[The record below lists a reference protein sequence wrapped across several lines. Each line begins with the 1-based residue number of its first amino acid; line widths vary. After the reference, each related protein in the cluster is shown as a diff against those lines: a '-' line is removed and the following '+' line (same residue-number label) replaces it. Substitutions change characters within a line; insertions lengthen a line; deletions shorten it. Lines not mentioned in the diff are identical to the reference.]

1 MAALLRSIRLLKLSH
16 CSSLRGKINSQGH
29 PIHRLYSGAVGVK
42 GIEACPRQTALRS
55 VCSNRSAWFSAG
67 LRCFSVA
74 TESKGVVKDE
84 PSVALRTK
92 QAQQFDWAL
101 AKLDSSVRRTGRV
114 TKTLIQRIFHD
125 ICRTGYP
132 SSNQALLLLRSCGS
146 LLPEMPFEERSE
158 LAHRIWEKLQELGAA
173 YDVSHYNALLK
184 VYLQNEYKFSPTD
197 FLSKMEVANVQPNR
211 VTYQRLI
218 AAYCQNGDIE
228 GASKILGFMKSKDLP
243 ITEAVFNSLVTGHS
257 RAGDMESAENILSVM
272 RGAGIEPGP
281 DTYLALLV
289 AYAEEGNMDKIKETL
304 NTVQSKDV
312 SLMDRDLM
320 QVVFSLAK
328 AGHQQYV
335 PEIVECMRHER
346 GYVPDAMNLCL
357 SLTTQGFEDTAF
369 IVLKSFPGLQSELQ
383 DGETLNMGNFFLR
396 HCVNMNKS
404 PEKLVYFCT
413 QLKESN
419 LHSSPQQFTLY
430 CALESKN
437 TALAIEVM
445 KKMKEE
451 GLPIRP
457 HYFWPLLVKHQKD
470 KNTQGTLEVLK
481 AMQEMNIHLD
491 VDTYSTYIL
500 PTFSSVDSARV
511 ALKDAGCAVDNGE
524 FIAAEVR
531 TVAAS
536 GTLSELYALLTL
548 PSFPVISLSS
558 FRGSLINGFRGSKDV
573 ENMAKI
579 TELLY
584 KDSRFGQTDAE
595 RAENTAY
602 FLFNL
607 FDGMTESEVQAKEE
621 ILREYLNQLSNMNI
635 FIHINIY
642 RGIRNI
648 LNLYHVP
655 ELTKDVLALVDKQS
669 RENDVAESKVF
680 DGKLAVQEER
690 LEELKSKGK
699 PVGNLFKQLIAALC
713 AEENLAHAL
722 ELKAQ
727 YEDEMTTSCYALLI
741 NLCCRH
747 DNPEEALNL
756 KRELARKDSEVMLDA
771 NKYMSLVRVL
781 SKHGRIEEAV
791 DILKEM
797 KEKNVRML
805 DTTVTRLFHILNNAS
820 LKGDVATIRHL
831 QDTVFTLGLVK
842 PTSNLCSPLVS
853 AYLERGDVI
862 GALEASIE
870 CQKQYN
876 QMPRI
881 HDIIC
886 HLVEKGETEPLQKAM
901 DFVSQERGEMMML
914 YDLYFAFLQTGR
926 YKEARKILETPGLR
940 ARAGRLQWFAER
952 CIASQQMEPLENMVE
967 MTAKLFECDRDEM
980 YHYMLRLCKDTN
992 DWQKAEAVWTKM
1004 QEENVIPR
1012 ERSLRL
1018 LADILKSNNQEVPF
1032 DMPESWYEQPESG
1045 EHSEHVKEDSLKM
1058 ENSTGF
1064 SITPARDT
1072 KPHDYYRSVLTLS
1085 KKGKVEEACK
1095 VVKEA
1100 HRKGL
1105 ALGAGSYDILIKAL
1119 LARGNLKD
1127 AMEIKDILEWSG
1139 GLSSQIKKIGNRGVE
1154 KEIDGWDCD
1163 LGGEERRTEGFF
1175 PRLIRSVTP
1184 ETASI
1189 CRAGCCRPIA
1199 MTISASKYI
1208 ADFKLSEMAN
1218 NLQIVTRVKQ
1228 GDIKGALVSFKDMLQ
1243 NEQVPSI
1250 LAITRM
1256 VQGMGSHGDIQG
1268 IQEVESMVKDL
1279 GTSVNLSYML
1289 YLNNKALA
1297 YIKNGDLDSAVEGLE
1312 ALYTQNSDGPQ
1323 KSIAFVFRKVLEANN
1338 GDALDKLSAMSER
1351 LCNQFAIYRPATD
1364 LFLQYIDTGRT
1375 EDAKFLLQRCAAV
1388 TEQKD
1393 LMVAYMTK
1401 VSQIPGQT
1409 AKIKNLLEL
1418 VPDFER
1424 GNAFTFLLK
1433 CYSVDKD
1440 LTSAKALYQQMLD
1453 EGLQVNELSLKRLA
1467 LLYKNAGED
1476 VPFEEP
1482 PETFKFYA
1490 DKLKASHTQ
1499 SSTEN

>member
-1 MAALLRSIRLLKLSH
+1 MAALFRSARLLKLSPSPLLRVKTSSH
-16 CSSLRGKINSQGH
+16 GPPVSCLYSRAVGGRGAEACSSRM
-29 PIHRLYSGAVGVK
+29 V
-42 GIEACPRQTALRS
+42 LRS
-55 VCSNRSAWFSAG
+55 METSRSAGSSLG
-67 LRCFSVA
+67 LRCFSA
-74 TESKGVVKDE
+74 AAERKGVVKDE
-84 PSVALRTK
+84 PSIALRAK

-146 LLPEMPFEERSE
+146 LLPEMPLEERSQ
-158 LAHRIWEKLQELGAA
+158 LAHRVWEKLQELGAT

-184 VYLQNEYKFSPTD
+184 VYLQNEFKFSPTD
-197 FLSKMEVANVQPNR
+197 FLGKMEAANVQPNR

-228 GASKILGFMKSKDLP
+228 GASKILGFMKNKDLP

-281 DTYLALLV
+281 DTYLALLT
-289 AYAEEGNMDKIKETL
+289 AYAELGNMTKIKETL
-304 NTVQSKDV
+304 NTAQSKDAN
-312 SLMDRDLM
+312 LMDRDLM
-320 QVVFSLAK
+320 QLVFILAK

-357 SLTTQGFEDTAF
+357 SLITQGFEDTAF
-369 IVLKSFPGLQSELQ
+369 TVLKTFPTLQTELQ

-404 PEKLVYFCT
+404 PEKLVAFCT
-413 QLKESN
+413 QLKDSN
-419 LHSSPQQFTLY
+419 LHSSPLQFTLY

-437 TALAIEVM
+437 TVLAVEVM

-457 HYFWPLLVKHQKD
+457 HYFWPLLTKHQKD

-481 AMQEMNIHLD
+481 AMQDLDVHLD
-491 VDTYSTYIL
+491 VDTYSTYVL
-500 PTFSSVDSARV
+500 PTFSSIDSARV
-511 ALKDAGCAVDNGE
+511 ALKDAGCALDTDE

-536 GTLSELYALLTL
+536 GRLSELYSLLSS
-548 PSFPVISLSS
+548 PSFPAVSLSS
-558 FRGSLINGFRGSKDV
+558 FRGSLISGFRGSKDV
-573 ENMAKI
+573 ESMAKI

-584 KDSRFGQTDAE
+584 NDSRFGQTDAD
-595 RAENTAY
+595 RAETTAY

-607 FDGMTESEVQAKEE
+607 FDGMTETEVQAKEE
-621 ILREYLNQLSNMNI
+621 MLREYLNQLSNMNI
-635 FIHINIY
+635 IIHVNIY

-648 LNLYHVP
+648 LNSYHVP
-655 ELTKDVLALVDKQS
+655 ELIKDVLVLVDNQS
-669 RENDVAESKVF
+669 REDASLESKVLE
-680 DGKLAVQEER
+680 GKLAFQERR
-690 LEELKSKGK
+690 LEELKLQGK
-699 PVGNLFKQLIAALC
+699 PIGNVFRQLIATLC
-713 AEENLAHAL
+713 AEENLARAL
-722 ELKAQ
+722 ELKTQ
-727 YEDEMTTSCYALLI
+727 YENEMTASCYALLI

-756 KRELARKDSEVMLDA
+756 KRELARKDSEVTLDA

-781 SKHGRIEEAV
+781 SKHGRVEEAA

-797 KEKNVRML
+797 KKKDVRML
-805 DTTVTRLFHILNNAS
+805 DTTTTRLFHILNAAA
-820 LKGDVATIRHL
+820 LKGDITTIRRL

-853 AYLERGDVI
+853 AYLESGDVI
-862 GALEASIE
+862 GALEASME

-886 HLVEKGETEPLQKAM
+886 RLVEKGETEPLQKAM

-940 ARAGRLQWFAER
+940 ARAGRLQWFAEK
-952 CIASQQMEPLENMVE
+952 CIASQQMEPLENMVD

-980 YHYMLRLCKDTN
+980 YHYMLRLCMDIN

-1012 ERSLRL
+1012 ERTLRL

-1032 DMPESWYEQPESG
+1032 DMPEMWYEQPES
-1045 EHSEHVKEDSLKM
+1045 EDHSEDVKEERLKV
-1058 ENSTGF
+1058 EESTGSTASF
-1064 SITPARDT
+1064 SRETR
-1072 KPHDYYRSVLTLS
+1072 PHDYHLTVMTLS
-1085 KKGKVEEACK
+1085 KKGKVEEAYK
-1095 VVKEA
+1095 VVKET

-1105 ALGAGSYDILIKAL
+1105 ALAAGSYDILIKAL
-1119 LARGNLKD
+1119 LARGNLND
-1127 AMEIKDILEWSG
+1127 AMEVKDI
-1139 GLSSQIKKIGNRGVE
+1139 
-1154 KEIDGWDCD
+1154 
-1163 LGGEERRTEGFF
+1163 
-1175 PRLIRSVTP
+1175 
-1184 ETASI
+1184 
-1189 CRAGCCRPIA
+1189 
-1199 MTISASKYI
+1199 ASKHI
-1208 ADFKLSEMAN
+1208 AGFKLSEMAN
-1218 NLQIVTRVKQ
+1218 NLHIVTLVKQ
-1228 GDIKGALVSFKDMLQ
+1228 GDVKGALVSLKDMLQ
-1243 NEQVPSI
+1243 SDQVPSQ
-1250 LAITRM
+1250 LAFTRL
-1256 VQGMGSHGDIQG
+1256 VQGLGNHGDIEA
-1268 IQEVESMVKDL
+1268 IQEVESMVKNL

-1289 YLNNKALA
+1289 FVNNKALA
-1297 YIKNGDLDSAVEGLE
+1297 HIKNGDIGSAVEGLE
-1312 ALYTQNSDGPQ
+1312 ALYIQNSEAPQ
-1323 KSIAFVFRKVLEANN
+1323 KSIAFVFRKVLDANN
-1338 GDALDKLSAMSER
+1338 GAALDKLSAMVER
-1351 LCNQFAIYRPATD
+1351 LCNHFATYRPATD
-1364 LFLQYIDTGRT
+1364 LFLQYIDAGRI
-1375 EDAKFLLQRCAAV
+1375 EDARFLLQRCAAV
-1388 TEQKD
+1388 AEQKD
-1393 LMVAYMTK
+1393 IMVAYMTK
-1401 VSQIPGQT
+1401 ISQNPGQI
-1409 AKIKNLLEL
+1409 AKIKNLFEL
-1418 VPDFER
+1418 IPDFEKE
-1424 GNAFTFLLK
+1424 NIYTFMLK
-1433 CYSVDKD
+1433 CYSMDKD
-1440 LTSAKALYQQMLD
+1440 LTSAKALYQQIQD
-1453 EGLQVNELSLKRLA
+1453 EGLQINELSLKRLA
-1467 LLYKNAGED
+1467 LLYKNAGEA

-1490 DKLKASHTQ
+1490 DKLKALHTQ
-1499 SSTEN
+1499 SPPDN

>member
-1 MAALLRSIRLLKLSH
+1 
-16 CSSLRGKINSQGH
+16 
-29 PIHRLYSGAVGVK
+29 
-42 GIEACPRQTALRS
+42 
-55 VCSNRSAWFSAG
+55 
-67 LRCFSVA
+67 
-74 TESKGVVKDE
+74 
-84 PSVALRTK
+84 
-92 QAQQFDWAL
+92 
-101 AKLDSSVRRTGRV
+101 
-114 TKTLIQRIFHD
+114 
-125 ICRTGYP
+125 
-132 SSNQALLLLRSCGS
+132 
-146 LLPEMPFEERSE
+146 
-158 LAHRIWEKLQELGAA
+158 
-173 YDVSHYNALLK
+173 
-184 VYLQNEYKFSPTD
+184 
-197 FLSKMEVANVQPNR
+197 
-211 VTYQRLI
+211 
-218 AAYCQNGDIE
+218 
-228 GASKILGFMKSKDLP
+228 
-243 ITEAVFNSLVTGHS
+243 
-257 RAGDMESAENILSVM
+257 
-272 RGAGIEPGP
+272 
-281 DTYLALLV
+281 
-289 AYAEEGNMDKIKETL
+289 
-304 NTVQSKDV
+304 
-312 SLMDRDLM
+312 
-320 QVVFSLAK
+320 
-328 AGHQQYV
+328 
-335 PEIVECMRHER
+335 
-346 GYVPDAMNLCL
+346 
-357 SLTTQGFEDTAF
+357 
-369 IVLKSFPGLQSELQ
+369 
-383 DGETLNMGNFFLR
+383 MGNFFLR

-481 AMQEMNIHLD
+481 AMQELNIHLD

-621 ILREYLNQLSNMNI
+621 ILREYLHQLSNMNI
-635 FIHINIY
+635 FIHMNIY

-669 RENDVAESKVF
+669 RDDDVAESKVF
-680 DGKLAVQEER
+680 DGKLAVQERR

-699 PVGNLFKQLIAALC
+699 PVGNLFRQLIAALC

-781 SKHGRIEEAV
+781 AKHGRIEEAV

-820 LKGDVATIRHL
+820 VKGDVATIRHL

-1018 LADILKSNNQEVPF
+1018 LADILRSNNQEVPF
-1032 DMPESWYEQPESG
+1032 DMPESWYEQPESE
-1045 EHSEHVKEDSLKM
+1045 EHSEHVKEESLKM

-1064 SITPARDT
+1064 SISPSRDT

-1127 AMEIKDILEWSG
+1127 AMEVKDI
-1139 GLSSQIKKIGNRGVE
+1139 
-1154 KEIDGWDCD
+1154 
-1163 LGGEERRTEGFF
+1163 
-1175 PRLIRSVTP
+1175 
-1184 ETASI
+1184 
-1189 CRAGCCRPIA
+1189 
-1199 MTISASKYI
+1199 ASKYI

-1218 NLQIVTRVKQ
+1218 NLQIVTLVKQ

-1250 LAITRM
+1250 LAITRL
-1256 VQGMGSHGDIQG
+1256 VQGMGSHGDIEG

-1312 ALYTQNSDGPQ
+1312 ALYTQNSDGLQ

-1364 LFLQYIDTGRT
+1364 LFLQYIDAGRT

-1418 VPDFER
+1418 MPDFER
-1424 GNAFTFLLK
+1424 ENAFTFLLK

>member
-1 MAALLRSIRLLKLSH
+1 AAAER
-16 CSSLRGKINSQGH
+16 
-29 PIHRLYSGAVGVK
+29 
-42 GIEACPRQTALRS
+42 
-55 VCSNRSAWFSAG
+55 
-67 LRCFSVA
+67 
-74 TESKGVVKDE
+74 KGVVKDE
-84 PSVALRTK
+84 PSIALRTK

-146 LLPEMPFEERSE
+146 LLPEMPLEERNQ
-158 LAHRIWEKLQELGAA
+158 LAHRIWEKLQELGAT

-184 VYLQNEYKFSPTD
+184 VYLQNEFKFSPTD
-197 FLSKMEVANVQPNR
+197 FLAKMEAANVQPNR

-289 AYAEEGNMDKIKETL
+289 AYAEVGNMTKIKETL
-304 NTVQSKDV
+304 NTAQSKDV
-312 SLMDRDLM
+312 NLMDRDLM

-335 PEIVECMRHER
+335 PEIVESMRHER

-357 SLTTQGFEDTAF
+357 SLTTQGLEDTAF
-369 IVLKSFPGLQSELQ
+369 TVLKTFPGLQTELQ

-404 PEKLVYFCT
+404 PEKLVSFCA
-413 QLKESN
+413 QLKDSN
-419 LHSSPQQFTLY
+419 LHSSPLQFTLY

-437 TALAIEVM
+437 TAMAVEVM

-457 HYFWPLLVKHQKD
+457 HYFWPLLIKHQKD
-470 KNTQGTLEVLK
+470 KNASGTLEVLK
-481 AMQEMNIHLD
+481 AMQELNVHLD
-491 VDTYSTYIL
+491 VDTYSTYVL
-500 PTFSSVDSARV
+500 PTFTSVDSARV
-511 ALKDAGCAVDNGE
+511 ALKDAGCAVDTDD

-536 GTLSELYALLTL
+536 GRLSELYSLLSSPT
-548 PSFPVISLSS
+548 FPGASLSS
-558 FRGSLINGFRGSKDV
+558 FRASLISGFRGSKDV
-573 ENMAKI
+573 QSMAKI

-584 KDSRFGQTDAE
+584 KDSRFGEAETD
-595 RAENTAY
+595 RAEDTAY

-607 FDGMTESEVQAKEE
+607 FDGMTETDVQAKEE
-621 ILREYLNQLSNMNI
+621 MLREYLNQLSNMNI
-635 FIHINIY
+635 IIHVNIY

-648 LNLYHVP
+648 LNSYHVP
-655 ELTKDVLALVDKQS
+655 ELIKDVLVLVDKQS
-669 RENDVAESKVF
+669 REDTESKVL
-680 DGKLAVQEER
+680 DGKLGVQER
-690 LEELKSKGK
+690 KLEELKSKGK
-699 PVGNLFKQLIAALC
+699 PFGSVFRQLIASLC
-713 AEENLAHAL
+713 AEENLSHAL

-727 YEDEMTTSCYALLI
+727 YEDEMTASCYAQLI

-756 KRELARKDSEVMLDA
+756 KRELARKDSEVTLDA

-781 SKHGRIEEAV
+781 TKHGRVEEAV

-805 DTTVTRLFHILNNAS
+805 DTTTTRLFHVLNAAA

-831 QDTVFTLGLVK
+831 QDAVFTLGLVK

-853 AYLERGDVI
+853 AYLESGDVT
-862 GALEASIE
+862 GALEASMD

-886 HLVEKGETEPLQKAM
+886 RLVEKGETEPLQKAM

-940 ARAGRLQWFAER
+940 ARAGRLQWFAEK
-952 CIASQQMEPLENMVE
+952 CIASQQMEPLENMVD

-980 YHYMLRLCKDTN
+980 YHYLLRLCKDIN
-992 DWQKAEAVWTKM
+992 DWQKAEAIWTKM

-1012 ERSLRL
+1012 ERTLRL
-1018 LADILKSNNQEVPF
+1018 LADILKSNDQEVPF
-1032 DMPESWYEQPESG
+1032 DMPELWYEQPEG
-1045 EHSEHVKEDSLKM
+1045 KDHSEDVHQENLKV
-1058 ENSTGF
+1058 EESTGF
-1064 SITPARDT
+1064 AVSPAKET
-1072 KPHDYYRSVLTLS
+1072 KPHDYHLTVMTLS
-1085 KKGKVEEACK
+1085 KKGKVEEAFK
-1095 VVKEA
+1095 VVKET
-1100 HRKGL
+1100 HNKGV

-1119 LARGNLKD
+1119 LARGNLKG
-1127 AMEIKDILEWSG
+1127 AMEVKDI
-1139 GLSSQIKKIGNRGVE
+1139 
-1154 KEIDGWDCD
+1154 
-1163 LGGEERRTEGFF
+1163 
-1175 PRLIRSVTP
+1175 
-1184 ETASI
+1184 
-1189 CRAGCCRPIA
+1189 
-1199 MTISASKYI
+1199 ASKHI
-1208 ADFKLSEMAN
+1208 AGFKLSEMAN
-1218 NLQIVTRVKQ
+1218 NLHIVTLLKQ
-1228 GDIKGALVSFKDMLQ
+1228 GDIKGALSSFKDMLRS
-1243 NEQVPSI
+1243 EQVPSQ
-1250 LAITRM
+1250 LAITRL
-1256 VQGMGSHGDIQG
+1256 VQGLGSQGDIAG
-1268 IQEVESMVKDL
+1268 IDEVEGLVNTL
-1279 GTSVNLSYML
+1279 GSTINLSYML
-1289 YLNNKALA
+1289 FVNNKAIA
-1297 YIKNGDLDSAVEGLE
+1297 HIKNGDLNSAVEGLE
-1312 ALYTQNSDGPQ
+1312 TLYTQNPDGPQ
-1323 KSIAFVFRKVLEANN
+1323 KSIAFVYRKVLEAYNR
-1338 GDALDKLSAMSER
+1338 DALDKLSAMAER
-1351 LCNQFAIYRPATD
+1351 LCNHFAIYRPATD
-1364 LFLQYIDTGRT
+1364 LFLQYINTGKV
-1375 EDAKFLLQRCAAV
+1375 EDARFLLQRCAAV
-1388 TEQKD
+1388 AEQKES
-1393 LMVAYMTK
+1393 MVAYMTS
-1401 VSQIPGQT
+1401 VSQNPGQI

-1418 VPDFER
+1418 IPDIDKDK
-1424 GNAFTFLLK
+1424 ACTFLLK

-1440 LTSAKALYQQMLD
+1440 LTSAKALYQQMQD
-1453 EGLQVNELSLKRLA
+1453 EGLHVNELSLKRLA
-1467 LLYKNAGED
+1467 LLYKNANEA

-1482 PETFKFYA
+1482 PSLRLCPPPHSFHLTRGQVSQVDGIFEATELNLQHPFKTPPHEGNVGEPGS
-1490 DKLKASHTQ
+1490 D
-1499 SSTEN
+1499 

>member
-1 MAALLRSIRLLKLSH
+1 MSFCHSFCRLNMAALLRSTRLLKLSP
-16 CSSLRGKINSQGH
+16 CPLLRVQINSHGSR
-29 PIHRLYSGAVGVK
+29 IHRLYNRTAGGR
-42 GIEACPRQTALRS
+42 GIEACPGQISLRS
-55 VCSNRSAWFSAG
+55 PWSSAS
-67 LRCFSVA
+67 LRCFSA
-74 TESKGVVKDE
+74 AAERQGVVKDE
-84 PSVALRTK
+84 PSIALRTK

-132 SSNQALLLLRSCGS
+132 SANQALLLLRSCGS
-146 LLPEMPFEERSE
+146 LLPEMPLEERSQ
-158 LAHRIWEKLQELGAA
+158 LAHRIWEKLQELGAV

-184 VYLQNEYKFSPTD
+184 VYLQNGFSFSPTD
-197 FLSKMEVANVQPNR
+197 FLAKMEAANVQPNR

-281 DTYLALLV
+281 DSYLALLV
-289 AYAEEGNMDKIKETL
+289 AYAEVGNMIKIKETMDMA
-304 NTVQSKDV
+304 QSKDV

-357 SLTTQGFEDTAF
+357 SLITQGFEDTAF
-369 IVLKSFPGLQSELQ
+369 TVLKTFPGLQSELQ

-404 PEKLVYFCT
+404 PEKLVAYCT
-413 QLKESN
+413 QLKDSN
-419 LHSSPQQFTLY
+419 LHSSPLQFTLY

-437 TALAIEVM
+437 TAMVVEVM

-457 HYFWPLLVKHQKD
+457 HYFWPILTKHQKD
-470 KNTQGTLEVLK
+470 KNAPGTLEVLK
-481 AMQEMNIHLD
+481 AMQELNVHLD
-491 VDTYSTYIL
+491 VDTYSTYVL

-511 ALKDAGCAVDNGE
+511 AIKDAGCAVDTDD

-536 GTLSELYALLTL
+536 GRLSELYSLLSS
-548 PSFPVISLSS
+548 PSFPAIALSL
-558 FRGSLINGFRGSKDV
+558 FRGSLIVGFRGSKDV
-573 ENMAKI
+573 TSMAKI

-584 KDSRFGQTDAE
+584 KDSRFGQTEAD

-607 FDGMTESEVQAKEE
+607 FDGMTETEVQAKEE
-621 ILREYLNQLSNMNI
+621 MLREYLSQLNSMNI
-635 FIHINIY
+635 IIHVNIY

-648 LNLYHVP
+648 LNSYHLP
-655 ELTKDVLALVDKQS
+655 ELIKDVLVLVDKQTRDEDS
-669 RENDVAESKVF
+669 SESTVLE
-680 DGKLAVQEER
+680 GKLGVQER
-690 LEELKSKGK
+690 KLEELKSKGK
-699 PVGNLFKQLIAALC
+699 PVGNAFRQLIAALC
-713 AEENLAHAL
+713 AEENLARAL
-722 ELKAQ
+722 ELKPQ
-727 YEDEMTTSCYALLI
+727 YENEMTASCYALLI

-756 KRELARKDSEVMLDA
+756 KRELARKDSEVTLDA

-805 DTTVTRLFHILNNAS
+805 DTTATRLFHILNTAA
-820 LKGDVATIRHL
+820 LKGDMATIRRL

-853 AYLERGDVI
+853 AYLESGDVI
-862 GALEASIE
+862 GALEASME

-940 ARAGRLQWFAER
+940 ARAGRLQWFAEK
-952 CIASQQMEPLENMVE
+952 CIASQQMEPLENMVD

-980 YHYMLRLCKDTN
+980 YHFMLRLCKDIN
-992 DWQKAEAVWTKM
+992 DWQKAEGVWTKM

-1012 ERSLRL
+1012 ERTLRL

-1032 DMPESWYEQPESG
+1032 DMPEMWYEQPESD
-1045 EHSEHVKEDSLKM
+1045 EHPGDVKEESLKV
-1058 ENSTGF
+1058 EQSTGF
-1064 SITPARDT
+1064 TVSRSKAT
-1072 KPHDYYRSVLTLS
+1072 KPHDYHLTVMTLS
-1085 KKGKVEEACK
+1085 KKGKVEEAFK
-1095 VVKEA
+1095 VVKET
-1100 HRKGL
+1100 HRQGL
-1105 ALGAGSYDILIKAL
+1105 ALGATSYDILIKAL
-1119 LARGNLKD
+1119 LARGNLNT
-1127 AMEIKDILEWSG
+1127 AMEVKDI
-1139 GLSSQIKKIGNRGVE
+1139 
-1154 KEIDGWDCD
+1154 
-1163 LGGEERRTEGFF
+1163 
-1175 PRLIRSVTP
+1175 
-1184 ETASI
+1184 
-1189 CRAGCCRPIA
+1189 
-1199 MTISASKYI
+1199 ASKHI
-1208 ADFKLSEMAN
+1208 AGFKLSEMAN
-1218 NLQIVTRVKQ
+1218 NLQIVTQVKQ
-1228 GDIKGALVSFKDMLQ
+1228 ADIKGALATIKDMLQ
-1243 NEQVPSI
+1243 YDQVPSH
-1250 LAITRM
+1250 LAITRL
-1256 VQGMGSHGDIQG
+1256 VQGLGNHGELNG
-1268 IQEVESMVKDL
+1268 IQEVENIVKSL

-1289 YLNNKALA
+1289 FVNNKALA
-1297 YIKNGDLDSAVEGLE
+1297 HIKNGDIDSAVEGLE
-1312 ALYTQNSDGPQ
+1312 ALFTQNSDGPQ

-1338 GDALDKLSAMSER
+1338 GDALDKLSAMAER
-1351 LCNQFAIYRPATD
+1351 LCNQFATYRPATD
-1364 LFLQYIDTGRT
+1364 LFLQYIDVGRT

-1388 TEQKD
+1388 AEQKD
-1393 LMVAYMTK
+1393 AMVAYMTK
-1401 VSQIPGQT
+1401 VSQNPGQSD
-1409 AKIKNLLEL
+1409 KIKQLLEL
-1418 VPDFER
+1418 IPDFEKEKV
-1424 GNAFTFLLK
+1424 FTFLLK

-1440 LTSAKALYQQMLD
+1440 LTSAKALYQQMQD

-1467 LLYKNAGED
+1467 LLYKNAGET

-1490 DKLKASHTQ
+1490 EKLKALQPQT
-1499 SSTEN
+1499 STDN

>member
-1 MAALLRSIRLLKLSH
+1 MAALLRSSRLLKLSP
-16 CSSLRGKINSQGH
+16 SPLLRVNINSH
-29 PIHRLYSGAVGVK
+29 VPPLNRLYNRAVGGR
-42 GIEACPRQTALRS
+42 GIEACPRLISLRS
-55 VCSNRSAWFSAG
+55 LGASRSAWSAVS
-67 LRCFSVA
+67 LRCFSA
-74 TESKGVVKDE
+74 AAERKGVVKDE
-84 PSVALRTK
+84 PSIALRTK

-132 SSNQALLLLRSCGS
+132 SANQALLLLRSCGS
-146 LLPEMPFEERSE
+146 LLPEMPLEERSQ
-158 LAHRIWEKLQELGAA
+158 LAHRIWEKLQELGAV

-184 VYLQNEYKFSPTD
+184 VYLQNEFSFSPTD
-197 FLSKMEVANVQPNR
+197 FLAKMEAANVQPNR

-243 ITEAVFNSLVTGHS
+243 ITEAVFNSLLTGHS

-272 RGAGIEPGP
+272 KGAGIEPGP
-281 DTYLALLV
+281 DSYLALLV
-289 AYAEEGNMDKIKETL
+289 AYAEVGNMSKIKETMD
-304 NTVQSKDV
+304 TAQSKDV

-357 SLTTQGFEDTAF
+357 SLITQGFEDTAF
-369 IVLKSFPGLQSELQ
+369 TVLKTFPGLQTELQ

-404 PEKLVYFCT
+404 PEKLVAYCM
-413 QLKESN
+413 QLKDSN
-419 LHSSPQQFTLY
+419 LHSSPLQFTLY

-437 TALAIEVM
+437 LAMAVEIM
-445 KKMKEE
+445 KKMKEK

-457 HYFWPLLVKHQKD
+457 HYFWPLLTKHQKD
-470 KNTQGTLEVLK
+470 KNAAGTLEVLK
-481 AMQEMNIHLD
+481 AMQELNVHLD
-491 VDTYSTYIL
+491 VDTYSTYVL
-500 PTFSSVDSARV
+500 PTFSSVDSARA
-511 ALKDAGCAVDNGE
+511 ALKDAGCAVDTDD

-536 GTLSELYALLTL
+536 GKLSELYSLLSS
-548 PSFPVISLSS
+548 PSFPAISLNL
-558 FRGSLINGFRGSKDV
+558 FRASLIVGFRGSKDV
-573 ENMAKI
+573 TSMAKI

-584 KDSRFGQTDAE
+584 TDSRFGQTEAD

-602 FLFNL
+602 FLFNI
-607 FDGMTESEVQAKEE
+607 FDGMTETEVQAKEE
-621 ILREYLNQLSNMNI
+621 MLREYLNQLSSMNI
-635 FIHINIY
+635 VIHVNIY

-648 LNLYHVP
+648 LNSYHVP
-655 ELTKDVLALVDKQS
+655 ELIKDVLVLVDKQTRDEDGS
-669 RENDVAESKVF
+669 ESKVLE
-680 DGKLAVQEER
+680 GKLDAQGRR

-699 PVGNLFKQLIAALC
+699 PVGNAFRQLIAAMC
-713 AEENLAHAL
+713 AEENLPRAL

-727 YEDEMTTSCYALLI
+727 YENEMTASCYALLI

-756 KRELARKDSEVMLDA
+756 KRELARKDSAVMLDA
-771 NKYMSLVRVL
+771 NKYMSLVKVL
-781 SKHGRIEEAV
+781 SKHGRVEEAV

-805 DTTVTRLFHILNNAS
+805 DTTATRLFHILNAAA
-820 LKGDVATIRHL
+820 LKGDVATIRRL

-853 AYLERGDVI
+853 AYLESGDVF
-862 GALEASIE
+862 GALEASME
-870 CQKQYN
+870 SQKQYN

-914 YDLYFAFLQTGR
+914 YDLYFAFLQTSR

-940 ARAGRLQWFAER
+940 ARAGRLQWFAEK
-952 CIASQQMEPLENMVE
+952 CIASQQMEPLENMVD

-980 YHYMLRLCKDTN
+980 YYYMLRLCKDMN

-1012 ERSLRL
+1012 ERTLRL
-1018 LADILKSNNQEVPF
+1018 LADILKNNNQEVPF
-1032 DMPESWYEQPESG
+1032 DMPEVWYGHPESQ
-1045 EHSEHVKEDSLKM
+1045 EHPDDIKEEGLRVEDS
-1058 ENSTGF
+1058 TG
-1064 SITPARDT
+1064 SSASLSKDT
-1072 KPHDYYRSVLTLS
+1072 KPRDYHLAVMTLS
-1085 KKGKVEEACK
+1085 KKGKVEEALK
-1095 VVKEA
+1095 VVKEM
-1100 HRKGL
+1100 HRQGQ
-1105 ALGAGSYDILIKAL
+1105 ALGATSYDILIKAL

-1127 AMEIKDILEWSG
+1127 AMEVKDI
-1139 GLSSQIKKIGNRGVE
+1139 
-1154 KEIDGWDCD
+1154 
-1163 LGGEERRTEGFF
+1163 
-1175 PRLIRSVTP
+1175 
-1184 ETASI
+1184 
-1189 CRAGCCRPIA
+1189 
-1199 MTISASKYI
+1199 ASKHI
-1208 ADFKLSEMAN
+1208 AGFKLSEMAN
-1218 NLQIVTRVKQ
+1218 NLQIVTQVKQ
-1228 GDIKGALVSFKDMLQ
+1228 GDIKGALASIKDMLQ
-1243 NEQVPSI
+1243 FDQVPSH
-1250 LAITRM
+1250 LAITRL
-1256 VQGMGSHGDIQG
+1256 VQGLGSHGDLEG
-1268 IQEVESMVKDL
+1268 IQEVENIVKNL

-1289 YLNNKALA
+1289 FVNNKALA
-1297 YIKNGDLDSAVEGLE
+1297 HIKNGDIDNAVEGFD
-1312 ALYTQNSDGPQ
+1312 ALFTQNSDGPQ

-1338 GDALDKLSAMSER
+1338 GAALDKLSAMAER
-1351 LCNQFAIYRPATD
+1351 LCNQFATYRPATD
-1364 LFLQYIDTGRT
+1364 LFMQYIDAGRT
-1375 EDAKFLLQRCAAV
+1375 EDAKFLLQRCTAV
-1388 TEQKD
+1388 AEQKD
-1393 LMVAYMTK
+1393 IMVAYMTK
-1401 VSQIPGQT
+1401 ISQNPGQSD
-1409 AKIKNLLEL
+1409 KIKNLHKLIPDLEKEN
-1418 VPDFER
+1418 V
-1424 GNAFTFLLK
+1424 FTFLLK

-1440 LTSAKALYQQMLD
+1440 LTSAKAVYQQMQD

-1467 LLYKNAGED
+1467 LLYKNAGEA

-1490 DKLKASHTQ
+1490 DKLKALQTQ
-1499 SSTEN
+1499 SSTDN

>member
-1 MAALLRSIRLLKLSH
+1 MAALLRSVRLLKLSP
-16 CSSLRGKINSQGH
+16 SPVLRGKRNSYIPPIN
-29 PIHRLYSGAVGVK
+29 RLYSRAVGGRGV
-42 GIEACPRQTALRS
+42 EACPRQLALRCAGAS
-55 VCSNRSAWFSAG
+55 RSAWSSLG
-67 LRCFSVA
+67 LRCFSAAV
-74 TESKGVVKDE
+74 ERKDE
-84 PSVALRTK
+84 PSIALRTK

-132 SSNQALLLLRSCGS
+132 SGNQALLLLRSCGS
-146 LLPEMPFEERSE
+146 LLPEMPLEERSQ
-158 LAHRIWEKLQELGAA
+158 LAHRIWEKLQELGAT

-184 VYLQNEYKFSPTD
+184 VYLQNEFNFSPTD
-197 FLSKMEVANVQPNR
+197 FLGKMEAANVQPNR

-257 RAGDMESAENILSVM
+257 RSGDMESAENILSVM

-289 AYAEEGNMDKIKETL
+289 AYAEVGNMTKIKETL
-304 NTVQSKDV
+304 NTAQSKDAN
-312 SLMDRDLM
+312 LMDRDLM

-357 SLTTQGFEDTAF
+357 SLTTQGLEDTAF
-369 IVLKSFPGLQSELQ
+369 TVLKTFPGLHTELQ

-404 PEKLVYFCT
+404 PEKLVSFCT
-413 QLKESN
+413 QLKASN
-419 LHSSPQQFTLY
+419 LHSSPLQFTLY

-437 TALAIEVM
+437 KAMAVEVM
-445 KKMKEE
+445 KKMKED

-457 HYFWPLLVKHQKD
+457 HYFWPLLTKHQKD
-470 KNTQGTLEVLK
+470 RDTAGTLEVLK
-481 AMQEMNIHLD
+481 AMQDLNVHLD
-491 VDTYSTYIL
+491 VDTYSTYVL

-511 ALKDAGCAVDNGE
+511 TLQDAGCAVNTDD
-524 FIAAEVR
+524 FVAAEVR

-536 GTLSELYALLTL
+536 GRLAELYSLLSS
-548 PSFPVISLSS
+548 PSFPAVSLSS
-558 FRGSLINGFRGSKDV
+558 FRGSLISGFRGSKDV
-573 ENMAKI
+573 ESMAKI

-584 KDSRFGQTDAE
+584 KDSRFAQADAE
-595 RAENTAY
+595 RAETTAY

-607 FDGMTESEVQAKEE
+607 FDGMTETEVQAKEE
-621 ILREYLNQLSNMNI
+621 MLREYLNQLSNMNI
-635 FIHINIY
+635 IIHVNIY

-648 LNLYHVP
+648 LNSYHVP
-655 ELTKDVLALVDKQS
+655 ELIKDVLAIVDKQT
-669 RENDVAESKVF
+669 REDDGTESKVF
-680 DGKLAVQEER
+680 EGKLAIQERR

-699 PVGNLFKQLIAALC
+699 PVGNVFRQLIASVC

-727 YEDEMTTSCYALLI
+727 YENEMTASCYALLI

-747 DNPEEALNL
+747 DNPDEALNL
-756 KRELARKDSEVMLDA
+756 KRELARKDSEVTLDA

-781 SKHGRIEEAV
+781 SKHGRVEEAV

-797 KEKNVRML
+797 KEKNVTIL
-805 DTTVTRLFHILNNAS
+805 DTTTTRLFHTLNTAA
-820 LKGDVATIRHL
+820 LKGDIATIRRL

-853 AYLERGDVI
+853 AYLESGDVI
-862 GALEASIE
+862 GALEASME

-886 HLVEKGETEPLQKAM
+886 RLVEKGETEPLQKAM

-940 ARAGRLQWFAER
+940 ARAGRLQWFAEK
-952 CIASQQMEPLENMVE
+952 CIASQQMEPLESMVD

-1018 LADILKSNNQEVPF
+1018 LADILKSNSQEVPF
-1032 DMPESWYEQPESG
+1032 DMPEMWYEQPESE
-1045 EHSEHVKEDSLKM
+1045 EHSEDAKEDRFKVKE
-1058 ENSTGF
+1058 STGSTASF
-1064 SITPARDT
+1064 SKET
-1072 KPHDYYRSVLTLS
+1072 KPHDYHLTVMTLS
-1085 KKGKVEEACK
+1085 KKGKVEEAFK
-1095 VVKEA
+1095 VVKET
-1100 HRKGL
+1100 HSKGL
-1105 ALGAGSYDILIKAL
+1105 PLGAGSYDILIRAL

-1127 AMEIKDILEWSG
+1127 AMEIKDIA
-1139 GLSSQIKKIGNRGVE
+1139 SQH
-1154 KEIDGWDCD
+1154 
-1163 LGGEERRTEGFF
+1163 
-1175 PRLIRSVTP
+1175 
-1184 ETASI
+1184 
-1189 CRAGCCRPIA
+1189 IA
-1199 MTISASKYI
+1199 R
-1208 ADFKLSEMAN
+1208 FKLSEMAN
-1218 NLQIVTRVKQ
+1218 NLHIVTLVKQ
-1228 GDIKGALVSFKDMLQ
+1228 GDIKGAVASLKDMLQ
-1243 NEQVPSI
+1243 SDQVPSH
-1250 LAITRM
+1250 LAVTRL
-1256 VQGMGSHGDIQG
+1256 VQGLGNHGDTEG
-1268 IQEVESMVKDL
+1268 IEEVESLVKNL
-1279 GTSVNLSYML
+1279 GPSVNLSYML
-1289 YLNNKALA
+1289 FSNNKAMA
-1297 YIKNGDLDSAVEGLE
+1297 HIKNGDIDSAVEGLE

-1338 GDALDKLSAMSER
+1338 GDAVDKLSAMAER
-1351 LCNQFAIYRPATD
+1351 LCNHFATYRPATD
-1364 LFLQYIDTGRT
+1364 LFLQYLDMGRI
-1375 EDAKFLLQRCAAV
+1375 EDARFLLQRCSAV
-1388 TEQKD
+1388 AEQKEI
-1393 LMVAYMTK
+1393 MVAYMSK
-1401 VSQIPGQT
+1401 VSQEPGQT
-1409 AKIKNLLEL
+1409 PKITSLVEL
-1418 VPDFER
+1418 IPDLDKEKVC
-1424 GNAFTFLLK
+1424 TFLLK
-1433 CYSVDKD
+1433 CYGMDKD
-1440 LTSAKALYQQMLD
+1440 LTSAKALYQQMQD

-1467 LLYKNAGED
+1467 LLYKNAGEA

-1490 DKLKASHTQ
+1490 DKLKALQTQ
-1499 SSTEN
+1499 RLTEN